1 MRTLSVA
8 HIFGTMRCYPIETL
22 HVHSLCQDKPYLP
35 LVEQFSLNQI
45 VIKHFLGAV
54 ENHKSVASA
63 TQPQWLY
70 NLSREEYISSNVMLK
85 PLLYP
90 DRMLL
95 YCSLPFVNIVSALS
109 YRLVW
114 ILGIEK
120 VQRYNKSI
128 QCPIENVHT
137 P

>member
-1 MRTLSVA
+1 MTTINEIYLTLYRCLLRLHKKMKALSVS
-8 HIFGTMRCYPIETL
+8 HIFGTIRCYPIETL

-35 LVEQFSLNQI
+35 LVEQFFLNQI

-70 NLSREEYISSNVMLK
+70 NLSREEYFSSNVTLK
-85 PLLYP
+85 PFLSP

-95 YCSLPFVNIVSALS
+95 YCSLPCSILS
-109 YRLVW
+109 
-114 ILGIEK
+114 I
-120 VQRYNKSI
+120 
-128 QCPIENVHT
+128 
-137 P
+137 